1 MVSFHR
7 DGSACYHG
15 EYQLSL
21 QALLQGSCQ
30 GCGHRSE
37 PSPAGDKWQWWQDAP
52 TPKVSGEGQGGPT
65 AAPLDTHGSRSL
77 LTARLPCWGGVPAVG
92 GPDSQA
98 ALLGRCPCCGGTRQL
113 THPIE
118 TLNFSPGLAAALCRA
133 PIRFHA
139 PTSFH
144 FPFLLLPPPPE
155 TQLAWDCGQLPSP
168 KNSQLTNLIENWIKN
183 LSAP

>member
-1 MVSFHR
+1 MACKDHNLNIMITSTNELLIIIERAMVLLHR

-15 EYQLSL
+15 EYQFSL

-77 LTARLPCWGGVPAVG
+77 LTARLPC
-92 GPDSQA
+92 
-98 ALLGRCPCCGGTRQL
+98 
-113 THPIE
+113 
-118 TLNFSPGLAAALCRA
+118 
-133 PIRFHA
+133 
-139 PTSFH
+139 
-144 FPFLLLPPPPE
+144 
-155 TQLAWDCGQLPSP
+155 
-168 KNSQLTNLIENWIKN
+168 
-183 LSAP
+183 